1 MEDTVLSG
9 IFEHK
14 RDEVTKKWR
23 KLHNEELNDLYSSP
37 NMVWV
42 IISTRARWAVHVA
55 RMGRGE
61 VYTEFWWGNQKERD
75 YLEGSGVD
83 GRIILRC
90 IFRKWDVEVW
100 TGSSWLRIG
109 TGGGNL

>member
-1 MEDTVLSG
+1 VEDTVLSG

-42 IISTRARWAVHVA
+42 IISTRTRWAGHVA

-83 GRIILRC
+83 GRIILRR
-90 IFRKWDVEVW
+90 ISEVGCRGMDW
-100 TGSSWLRIG
+100 IELAQDG
-109 TGGGNL
+109 TGGEHL